1 MAVNPFERNS
11 RPVRPRRVGTNPNRG
26 MSPGQSMA
34 MARNTGLA
42 GLRERDVY
50 NLQAGTE
57 RAGNK
62 MSFAELGRA
71 ANERGSKSM
80 RPVQINTSFFGDDSG
95 RQVTPSMLDSQGNFM
110 PFTAKP
116 PTLPQ
121 LFGDVSRAFTGYN
134 SLKYPDSSMQ
144 GPMPAG
150 QNQNT
155 MFMQNTPGMMSGIM
169 DYVTGGG
176 ILGKTLGG
184 IQNFF
189 APMNPMPVINEALD
203 SNKLSSFYNFM
214 QSGRSFNDM
223 LSALKP
229 AQRRVYDQAIM
240 VPGTTRDD
248 AYRKALRVMEM
259 ATGGIASL
267 N

>member
-1 MAVNPFERNS
+1 MAINPFERNS

-34 MARNTGLA
+34 MAGNTGLA
-42 GLRERDVY
+42 GLRERDVS

-62 MSFAELGRA
+62 MSFADLGRA
-71 ANERGSKSM
+71 ANEMGSKYM
-80 RPVQINTSFFGDDSG
+80 RPVQINRSFFGDDSG

-110 PFTAKP
+110 PFTARP
-116 PTLPQ
+116 PSLPQ
-121 LFGDVSRAFTGYN
+121 LFGDASRAFTGYN
-134 SLKYPDSSMQ
+134 SLKYPAT

-155 MFMQNTPGMMSGIM
+155 MFMQNTPGMMSGVM

-176 ILGKTLGG
+176 MLGKTLGG
-184 IQNFF
+184 IKNFF

-203 SNKLSSFYNFM
+203 SNKLSSLDSFM
-214 QSGRSFNDM
+214 QSGQNFNM
-223 LSALKP
+223 LLAGLNPS
-229 AQRRVYDQAIM
+229 QRRIYDLAIT
-240 VPGTTRDD
+240 VPGTTRED
-248 AYRKALRVMEM
+248 ALREAKGFQRM
-259 ATGGIASL
+259 AMGGIASL